1 MCTDNT
7 QMCDLKSQ
15 RSEGVSAGYL
25 KVLSIVSF
33 SATWSFEVFTSL
45 NVTEFFFIAVT
56 RYMTKILKKVSFY
69 LGSEF
74 EYIVHLR
81 GKALMV
87 RS

>member
-45 NVTEFFFIAVT
+45 NVTEFFLLLLQDI
-56 RYMTKILKKVSFY
+56 
-69 LGSEF
+69 
-74 EYIVHLR
+74 
-81 GKALMV
+81 
-87 RS
+87 